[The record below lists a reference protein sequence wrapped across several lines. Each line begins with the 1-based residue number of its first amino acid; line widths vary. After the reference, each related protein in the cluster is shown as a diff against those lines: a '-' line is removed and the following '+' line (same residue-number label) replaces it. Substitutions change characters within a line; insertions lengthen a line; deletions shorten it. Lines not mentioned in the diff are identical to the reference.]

1 MAEEE
6 KQEQISVADATEATR
21 REQVISRAVC
31 RDCVA
36 GLNSLP
42 EKSVAC
48 VITSPP
54 YNIGLKYGTHDDNR
68 ADYLEWMKSV
78 FVGIMRVLTDN
89 GHFFL
94 QVGGIARNPTIPLL
108 LLPMAL
114 AAGFVVQNQIV
125 WIKSITVGDESHG
138 PFKPVNSNRFLN
150 QTNEFIFHLTKAGN
164 VPVDRLAV
172 GVPFA
177 DKTNIARFDH
187 EKDVR
192 CRGNSWFIPY
202 EPIHK
207 PNDHPAVF
215 PVALPEMCIKLSGA
229 PEGSLVIDPFVGS
242 GTTLVAC
249 EKLGMTG
256 LGFDIDNAYVEYA
269 NRRLERLNRE
279 RSIEVGGERT
289 GEAAEDGGQRDVHV
303 PRSPE
308 DGEGITGLQKSE
320 YHSLI

>member
-6 KQEQISVADATEATR
+6 KQEQISVADATEATT
-21 REQVISRAVC
+21 REQVISKAVC

-36 GLNSLP
+36 GLNCLP

-48 VITSPP
+48 VVTSPP
-54 YNIGLKYGTHDDNR
+54 YNIGLEYGTHDDNR
-68 ADYLEWMKSV
+68 ADYPEWMKSV
-78 FVGIMRVLTDN
+78 FVGIKRVLTDN

-94 QVGGIARNPTIPLL
+94 QVGGIATSPLIPLVL
-108 LLPMAL
+108 LNVAL
-114 AAGFVVQNQIV
+114 AAGFDLQNQIV
-125 WIKSITVGDESHG
+125 WVKNITVRDESHG

-150 QTNEFIFHLTKAGN
+150 QTNEFIFHLTKDGK

-187 EKDVR
+187 ERDVR

-207 PNDHPAVF
+207 ANDHPAAF
-215 PVALPEMCIKLSGA
+215 PVALPEMCIKLSGI
-229 PEGSLVIDPFVGS
+229 PKGSQVVDPFVGS

-289 GEAAEDGGQRDVHV
+289 EEAAEDSNQPD
-303 PRSPE
+303 
-308 DGEGITGLQKSE
+308 LQGDNRF
-320 YHSLI
+320 SLEA

>member
-1 MAEEE
+1 MADAENEN
-6 KQEQISVADATEATR
+6 QTSVADTADAPAQR
-21 REQVISRAVC
+21 QVASKAVC
-31 RDCVA
+31 NDCVA
-36 GLNSLP
+36 GLDSLT

-48 VITSPP
+48 VVTSPP
-54 YNIGLKYGTHDDNR
+54 YNIGIKYGTHDDNR
-68 ADYLEWMKSV
+68 ADYPQWIKSV
-78 FVGIMRVLTDN
+78 FVGIKRVLTDN

-94 QVGGIARNPTIPLL
+94 QVGGIAKNPTIPWLVL
-108 LLPMAL
+108 SMAL
-114 AAGFVVQNQIV
+114 AAGFVLQNQIV
-125 WIKSITVGDESHG
+125 WIKSITVGHESYG
-138 PFKPVNSNRFLN
+138 PFKPVNSDRFLN
-150 QTNEFIFHLTKAGN
+150 QTNEFIFHLTKAGR

-215 PVALPEMCIKLSGA
+215 PVALPEMCIKLSGV

-269 NRRLERLNRE
+269 NRRLDRLNRE
-279 RSIEVGGERT
+279 RGIEVGGERSE
-289 GEAAEDGGQRDVHV
+289 EAAEDGSQPDVQGDV
-303 PRSPE
+303 W
-308 DGEGITGLQKSE
+308 L
-320 YHSLI
+320 SLEV